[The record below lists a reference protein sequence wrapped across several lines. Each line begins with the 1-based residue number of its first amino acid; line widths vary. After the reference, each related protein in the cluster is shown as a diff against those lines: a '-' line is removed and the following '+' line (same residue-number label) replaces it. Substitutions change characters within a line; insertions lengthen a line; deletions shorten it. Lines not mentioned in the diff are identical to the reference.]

1 MIPCITPFVF
11 SVLVSRIQP
20 AIWTNLRL
28 LVLTNGVVLHET
40 IDLFGGVDILGIEID
55 VKENSLRISREFGT
69 GLIVMASLSFLL
81 TLLQM
86 VENDL
91 GNIDR
96 IVSPR

>member
-1 MIPCITPFVF
+1 M
-11 SVLVSRIQP
+11 
-20 AIWTNLRL
+20 
-28 LVLTNGVVLHET
+28 
-40 IDLFGGVDILGIEID
+40 GIEID

-96 IVSPR
+96 SVSPR

>member
-1 MIPCITPFVF
+1 M
-11 SVLVSRIQP
+11 
-20 AIWTNLRL
+20 
-28 LVLTNGVVLHET
+28 LTNSIVPHET

-55 VKENSLRISREFGT
+55 VKENSLRISRLFGT

-96 IVSPR
+96 SVSPR

>member
-1 MIPCITPFVF
+1 MI
-11 SVLVSRIQP
+11 
-20 AIWTNLRL
+20 TNSI
-28 LVLTNGVVLHET
+28 VLHET

-55 VKENSLRISREFGT
+55 VKENSLRISRLFGT
-69 GLIVMASLSFLL
+69 RLIVMASLSFLL

-96 IVSPR
+96 SVSPR

>member
-1 MIPCITPFVF
+1 M
-11 SVLVSRIQP
+11 
-20 AIWTNLRL
+20 
-28 LVLTNGVVLHET
+28 LTKSIVLHET

-55 VKENSLRISREFGT
+55 VKENSLRISRLFGT

-81 TLLQM
+81 NLLQM

-96 IVSPR
+96 NVSPR

>member
-1 MIPCITPFVF
+1 MI
-11 SVLVSRIQP
+11 
-20 AIWTNLRL
+20 TNSI
-28 LVLTNGVVLHET
+28 VLHET

-55 VKENSLRISREFGT
+55 VKENSLRISRLFGT

-91 GNIDR
+91 ENIDR
-96 IVSPR
+96 SVSPR

>member
-1 MIPCITPFVF
+1 M
-11 SVLVSRIQP
+11 
-20 AIWTNLRL
+20 
-28 LVLTNGVVLHET
+28 LTKSIVLHET

-55 VKENSLRISREFGT
+55 VKENSLRISRLFGT
-69 GLIVMASLSFLL
+69 GLIVMASLSFPL

-96 IVSPR
+96 SVSPR